1 MSLQDENQLI
11 FAIKLLTAGFKK
23 RLVLSPHHRY
33 WKMLVLHPLRTPMF
47 VMHVKDGILSIFLT
61 WRKTGWTTV
70 QPIYIKNSYN
80 FLDKDKQ

>member
-1 MSLQDENQLI
+1 
-11 FAIKLLTAGFKK
+11 
-23 RLVLSPHHRY
+23 
-33 WKMLVLHPLRTPMF
+33 MF

-70 QPIYIKNSYN
+70 QPIYIKNSYS

>member
-1 MSLQDENQLI
+1 
-11 FAIKLLTAGFKK
+11 
-23 RLVLSPHHRY
+23 
-33 WKMLVLHPLRTPMF
+33 MLVLHPLRTPMF

-70 QPIYIKNSYN
+70 QPIYIKNSYS